1 MPEEGIAD
9 FMVDGRLPRTA
20 GGIAVGGTAEKVEGG
35 YRLNGRWPFASGSE
49 HAEWLSGVAL
59 VAGEDPPRPLSF
71 TFPKDRATLHDN
83 WDVHA
88 MKGTGSQDISVKD
101 LFVPDRHAV
110 DGMAKAPRGGP
121 IYAIGLPGFVSNEHG
136 AFVLGGARRALDE
149 VAELAKTKTRGYVV
163 PQGVAGRAKF
173 QWDLGRCDCALTA
186 AHEGLVAASEEAYT
200 AAVAGLEIDAA
211 MQTRMRAMAVF
222 ATETALEVCRTMYR
236 YAGARSLYAGSIV
249 DRCVRDV
256 TAASQHGMVNEV
268 AYEARG
274 QALLGLD
281 DVQAIT

>member
-1 MPEEGIAD
+1 
-9 FMVDGRLPRTA
+9 
-20 GGIAVGGTAEKVEGG
+20 
-35 YRLNGRWPFASGSE
+35 
-49 HAEWLSGVAL
+49 
-59 VAGEDPPRPLSF
+59 
-71 TFPKDRATLHDN
+71 
-83 WDVHA
+83 
-88 MKGTGSQDISVKD
+88 
-101 LFVPDRHAV
+101 
-110 DGMAKAPRGGP
+110 
-121 IYAIGLPGFVSNEHG
+121 
-136 AFVLGGARRALDE
+136 
-149 VAELAKTKTRGYVV
+149 V
-163 PQGVAGRAKF
+163 PQGVAARAKF
-173 QWDLGRCDCALTA
+173 QWDLGRCDMALTA